1 MEQKPNYILL
11 DAAAMDAYMDWLKM
25 KTPKT
30 AYVSLYKG
38 SAEEDL
44 SSVAP
49 YLFEL
54 NKEVLDFYM
63 LYGKGNAWG
72 VMVRSALS
80 FEQLKKHFRRFL
92 MVKDEAGKQMYF
104 RFYDPRVLRIFLL
117 TCSQEQLVTFFGA
130 IDCFLIEDEDPEFVL
145 MFSRQKEVFQK
156 QRLVFQEMA
165 IG

>member
-54 NKEVLDFYM
+54 DKEVFDFYT
-63 LYGKGNAWG
+63 LYGKGNSWG
-72 VMVRSALS
+72 VLLGSAWS

-104 RFYDPRVLRIFLL
+104 RFYDPRVLRIFLP
-117 TCSQEQLVTFFGA
+117 TCTKEQLMLFFGA
-130 IDCFLIEDEDPEFVL
+130 IDFFVIEDEDADFVL
-145 MFSRQKEVFQK
+145 LFSRQKEVFK
-156 QRLVFQEMA
+156 KERLAFEEMVS
-165 IG
+165 